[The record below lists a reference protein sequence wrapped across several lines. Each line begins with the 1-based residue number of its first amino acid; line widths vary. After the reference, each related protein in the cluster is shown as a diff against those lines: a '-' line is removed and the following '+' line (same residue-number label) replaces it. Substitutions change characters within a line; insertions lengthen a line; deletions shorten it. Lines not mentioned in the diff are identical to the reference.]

1 MSVCMHVVLAKQ
13 KRLQLYVSS
22 MSPVCVPYVCYTLC
36 TVPDNAAFMQ
46 KKNKKN
52 DTRQRRLGWAFPCRA
67 KRFAA
72 WARRVRWGGED
83 GASGRNRRDEKR
95 AGEERKYESMK
106 RGQKKRGSMRE

>member
-1 MSVCMHVVLAKQ
+1 
-13 KRLQLYVSS
+13 
-22 MSPVCVPYVCYTLC
+22 
-36 TVPDNAAFMQ
+36 MQ